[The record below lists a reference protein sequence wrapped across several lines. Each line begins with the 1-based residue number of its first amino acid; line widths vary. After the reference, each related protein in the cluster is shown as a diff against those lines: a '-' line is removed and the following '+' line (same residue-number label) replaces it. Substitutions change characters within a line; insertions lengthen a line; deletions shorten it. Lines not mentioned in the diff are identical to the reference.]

1 MSAARSISRDF
12 YRTGKAILAGNIF
25 LRIPDTIKS
34 GKFVVSMFDGP
45 SVVVRHDGKMI
56 AGAYLSSSTIDGI
69 ADLEFM
75 EKCGHSV
82 NVNASISSS
91 SGWNS
96 TKRSVPPPVPVYCKR
111 KESKTMNW
119 LPIEEYD
126 KLKKSQRM

>member
-75 EKCGHSV
+75 EKCGHS
-82 NVNASISSS
+82 
-91 SGWNS
+91 
-96 TKRSVPPPVPVYCKR
+96 RKR
-111 KESKTMNW
+111 KCVDLIVKWVEQ
-119 LPIEEYD
+119 Y
-126 KLKKSQRM
+126 KKEVYPASSRILQKEREQNNELATN